1 MKLLIA
7 LALAAAPSALAL
19 APYVPDDEPTCYEW
33 TKTSKGVTWDE
44 CATEC
49 EALGGFL
56 PCIEDASQNA
66 EAFAAFGGS
75 GHGAWINV
83 HDTASEGEWVCG
95 TQTQTYLPWD
105 PFAGEPNGGTRENC
119 VNMWGPV
126 PPPGGRTSEKWN
138 DMECGFSGFPTWAP
152 YPCLC
157 KTPTPCD
164 A

>member
-83 HDTASEGEWVCG
+83 HDTASEGDWVCG

-105 PFAGEPNGGTRENC
+105 PNTGNSFSGEPNGGTSENC
-119 VNMWGPV
+119 VNMWGPSAGYSRA
-126 PPPGGRTSEKWN
+126 PGKWN
-138 DMECGFSGFPTWAP
+138 DWKCRQFS
-152 YPCLC
+152 YPCVC
-157 KTPTPCD
+157 KTPAPCD